1 MIENLQWLSLCDK
14 GWASQRATIA
24 LELTEQYQTGGVSES
39 EYQELMA
46 DLVQG
51 DKLDQEADD
60 MEIKNLLVSSIMIVG
75 KLA

>member
-1 MIENLQWLSLCDK
+1 MIENLQWLSQSDK
-14 GWASQRATIA
+14 SWASRRAAIA
-24 LELTEQYQTGGVSES
+24 LELAEQYQTGGVDES

-46 DLVQG
+46 DLIRG
-51 DKLDQEADD
+51 DEFDAEADD

>member
-1 MIENLQWLSLCDK
+1 MIENLQWLSQSDK
-14 GWASQRATIA
+14 SWASQRATIA
-24 LELTEQYQTGGVSES
+24 LELAEQYQTGGVDES

-46 DLVQG
+46 DLIRG
-51 DKLDQEADD
+51 DEFDAEADD

>member
-1 MIENLQWLSLCDK
+1 MIENLQWLSQSDK

-75 KLA
+75 KLV